1 MAKRKVGSPALLVRM
16 PQEMIDLLKAR
27 GEKEFGPVAT
37 AGGAR
42 AGGAS
47 KLVRRL
53 VYEFFGIEPPPEW
66 GERNPEHAAYQR
78 ARRARLAAQKAAEEA
93 PDQTQDPT
101 T

>member
-1 MAKRKVGSPALLVRM
+1 MTKRKVGSPALLVRM
-16 PQEMIDLLKAR
+16 PQEVIDLLKAR
-27 GEKEFGPVAT
+27 AEEEFGPVPT

-53 VYEFFGIEPPPEW
+53 VYEFLGIEPPPEW

>member
-1 MAKRKVGSPALLVRM
+1 MTKRKIGSPALLVRM
-16 PQEMIDLLKAR
+16 PQEVIDLLKAR
-27 GEKEFGPVAT
+27 AEDEFGPVAT

-53 VYEFFGIEPPPEW
+53 VYEFLGIEPPTEW
-66 GERNPEHAAYQR
+66 GQKDPKHAAYQR
-78 ARRARLAAQKAAEEA
+78 ARRARLAAQKAAGE
-93 PDQTQDPT
+93 PSDQTQDPT

>member
-1 MAKRKVGSPALLVRM
+1 MTKRKVGSPALLVRM
-16 PQEMIDLLKAR
+16 PQEVIDLLKAR
-27 GEKEFGPVAT
+27 AEEEFGPVPT
-37 AGGAR
+37 GGGAR

-53 VYEFFGIEPPPEW
+53 VYEFLGIEPPPEW
-66 GERNPEHAAYQR
+66 GHTDNPVAAYQR